1 MVKMIYM
8 WIKRV
13 LFGKT
18 EQYRPGRMSPIRK
31 WWAKN
36 LLWHGALTALMRLE
50 QIEIIDRV
58 HAEIKPIQYRRIS
71 DWRNDEGGWY
81 RWYNGVKEYVN
92 V

>member
-36 LLWHGALTALMRLE
+36 ILWQGLQVALMRLE
-50 QIEIIDRV
+50 QIEIVTRLRLV
-58 HAEIKPIQYRRIS
+58 S
-71 DWRNDEGGWY
+71 
-81 RWYNGVKEYVN
+81 
-92 V
+92 